1 MAVVIERP
9 TLLGARRPS
18 RRIRL
23 GTMDIGGGAPVSIQS
38 MTITK
43 TEDVAATLA
52 QVHALATQGADIVRV
67 AVPHEAD
74 ARALP
79 TIVAEGADIVL
90 VAVPHEADARALPTI
105 VAEGADIVRVAVPH
119 EADARALPTIVAEA
133 GVPIVADIHFSY
145 RLALLALEAGVAGL
159 RLNPGNIRDPGQIRV
174 VVREAAAR
182 GVAIRV
188 GANAGSLD
196 RRVFAAHGGPTAQA
210 LVESALAEVAI
221 LEDEGFSD
229 IKISV
234 KHQRVAE
241 MIAAYRLLAASC
253 DYPLHL
259 GVTEA
264 GPPPTGLVKS
274 AVGIGTLLAEGIGDT
289 IRVSLTADPVEEVK
303 AAKHILQTL
312 GLRRSTFDLV
322 ACPSCGRAELDVV
335 ALTRTVQERLEA
347 LNLPPVQI
355 AVMGCEVNGPGEAR
369 DADVGLAAGPGRGLL
384 FSRGRQ
390 LGWVPADRMVD
401 ALLEEA
407 VKVARAR
414 EAGEPG
420 PTGRE

>member
-1 MAVVIERP
+1 MLAQRH
-9 TLLGARRPS
+9 PS

-23 GTMDIGGGAPVSIQS
+23 GTVDIGDGAPISIQS
-38 MTITK
+38 MTTTK
-43 TEDVAATLA
+43 TEDVGATLIQA
-52 QVHALATQGADIVRV
+52 HALATQGADIVRV

-79 TIVAEGADIVL
+79 AIVAQ
-90 VAVPHEADARALPTI
+90 
-105 VAEGADIVRVAVPH
+105 
-119 EADARALPTIVAEA
+119 A
-133 GVPIVADIHFSY
+133 GVPIVADVHFSY

-159 RLNPGNIRDPGQIRV
+159 RLNPGNIRDAAQIRT

-182 GVAIRV
+182 AVAIRV

-196 RRVFAAHGGPTAQA
+196 RALVARHGGATPEA
-210 LVESALAEVAI
+210 LVESALGEVAI

-234 KHQRVAE
+234 KHQNVAQ
-241 MIAAYRLLAASC
+241 MIAAYRLLAAATT
-253 DYPLHL
+253 YPLHL

-303 AAKHILQTL
+303 AAKSILQAL
-312 GLRRSTFDLV
+312 GIRRSTFDLV

-335 ALTRTVQERLEA
+335 DLTNQVLARLEA
-347 LNLPPVQI
+347 LDLPPVQI

-369 DADVGLAAGPGRGLL
+369 DADVGIAAGPGRGLL

-390 LGWVPADRMVD
+390 IGWVPAECMVD

-407 VKVARAR
+407 VKVARAKQAHPAWGAAR
-414 EAGEPG
+414 RTHRGVAV
-420 PTGRE
+420 R

>member
-1 MAVVIERP
+1 MTTAETNVAC
-9 TLLGARRPS
+9 ARRPS

-23 GTMDIGGGAPVSIQS
+23 GTVDIGGGAPISIQS

-43 TEDVAATLA
+43 TEDVGATLI

-74 ARALP
+74 AKALP
-79 TIVAEGADIVL
+79 AVVAQ
-90 VAVPHEADARALPTI
+90 
-105 VAEGADIVRVAVPH
+105 
-119 EADARALPTIVAEA
+119 A

-145 RLALLALEAGVAGL
+145 RLALMALEAGVQGL
-159 RLNPGNIRDPGQIRV
+159 RLNPGNIRDNGQIRT

-182 GVAIRV
+182 GVPIRV

-196 RRVFAAHGGPTAQA
+196 RGLVARHGGPTPEA
-210 LVESALAEVAI
+210 LVESALTEVRI
-221 LEDEGFSD
+221 LEDEGFLD

-234 KHQRVAE
+234 KHQNVAQ
-241 MIAAYRLLAASC
+241 MIAAYRLLAAST

-264 GPPPTGLVKS
+264 GPPPTGLIKS
-274 AVGIGTLLAEGIGDT
+274 AIGIGTLLAEGIGDT
-289 IRVSLTADPVEEVK
+289 MRVSLTADPVEEVK
-303 AAKHILQTL
+303 AAKHILQSL

-335 ALTRTVQERLEA
+335 ALTNQVMARLEE
-347 LNLPPVQI
+347 LKLPPVQI

-369 DADVGLAAGPGRGLL
+369 DADVGIAAGPGRGLL

-390 LGWVPADRMVD
+390 IGWVPADRMVD

-407 VKVARAR
+407 VKVATAKA
-414 EAGEPG
+414 AGEDFEG
-420 PTGRE
+420 IRDLTGVPEPI

>member
-1 MAVVIERP
+1 MPIMSAETSVAC
-9 TLLGARRPS
+9 ARRLS

-23 GTMDIGGGAPVSIQS
+23 GTVDIGGGAPISIQS

-43 TEDVAATLA
+43 TEDVGATLI

-67 AVPHEAD
+67 AVPHEGD
-74 ARALP
+74 AKALP
-79 TIVAEGADIVL
+79 AIVAQ
-90 VAVPHEADARALPTI
+90 
-105 VAEGADIVRVAVPH
+105 
-119 EADARALPTIVAEA
+119 A
-133 GVPIVADIHFSY
+133 GVAIVADIHFSY
-145 RLALLALEAGVAGL
+145 RLALMALEAGVQGL
-159 RLNPGNIRDPGQIRV
+159 RLNPGNIRDGGQIRT

-182 GVAIRV
+182 KVPIRV

-196 RRVFAAHGGPTAQA
+196 RALVARHGGPTPEA
-210 LVESALAEVAI
+210 LVESALTEVRI

-234 KHQRVAE
+234 KHQNVAQ
-241 MIAAYRLLAASC
+241 MIAAYRLLAAST

-264 GPPPTGLVKS
+264 GPPPTGLIKS
-274 AVGIGTLLAEGIGDT
+274 AIGIGTLLAEGIGDT
-289 IRVSLTADPVEEVK
+289 LRVSLTADPVEEVK
-303 AAKHILQTL
+303 AAKHILQSL
-312 GLRRSTFDLV
+312 GIRRSTFDLV

-335 ALTRTVQERLEA
+335 ALTKQVMERLEE
-347 LNLPPVQI
+347 LKLPPVQI

-369 DADVGLAAGPGRGLL
+369 DADVGIAAGPGRGLL

-390 LGWVPADRMVD
+390 IGWVPADRMVD

-407 VKVARAR
+407 VKVATAKA
-414 EAGEPG
+414 AGEDFEGIRDLTEVPE
-420 PTGRE
+420 PI

>member
-1 MAVVIERP
+1 MMLAE
-9 TLLGARRPS
+9 RRPS

-23 GTMDIGGGAPVSIQS
+23 GTVDIGGGAPISIQS

-43 TEDVAATLA
+43 TEDVGATLI

-74 ARALP
+74 AKALP
-79 TIVAEGADIVL
+79 AVVAQ
-90 VAVPHEADARALPTI
+90 
-105 VAEGADIVRVAVPH
+105 
-119 EADARALPTIVAEA
+119 A

-145 RLALLALEAGVAGL
+145 RLALMALEAGVQGL
-159 RLNPGNIRDPGQIRV
+159 RLNPGNIRDNGQIRT

-182 GVAIRV
+182 GVPIRV

-196 RRVFAAHGGPTAQA
+196 RGLVARHGGPTPEA
-210 LVESALAEVAI
+210 LVESALTEVRI
-221 LEDEGFSD
+221 LEDEGFFD

-234 KHQRVAE
+234 KHQNVAQ
-241 MIAAYRLLAASC
+241 MIAAYRLLAASTG
-253 DYPLHL
+253 YPLHL

-264 GPPPTGLVKS
+264 GPPPTGLIKS
-274 AVGIGTLLAEGIGDT
+274 AIGIGTLLAEGIGDT
-289 IRVSLTADPVEEVK
+289 MRVSLTADPVEEVK
-303 AAKHILQTL
+303 AAKHILQSL

-335 ALTRTVQERLEA
+335 ALTNQVMARLEE
-347 LNLPPVQI
+347 LKLPPVQI

-369 DADVGLAAGPGRGLL
+369 DADVGIAAGPGRGLL

-390 LGWVPADRMVD
+390 IGWVPADRMVD

-407 VKVARAR
+407 VKVATAKA
-414 EAGEPG
+414 AGEDFEG
-420 PTGRE
+420 IRDLTGVPEPI